1 MSSGRAAVGQTRQ
14 ISATQGTVAAVSRNE
29 ACSFTKPNRDEFVL
43 VAGVGVRGDA
53 HAGATVRHRSRV
65 AADPAQPNL
74 RHVLLIHA
82 ELFDELREHGPR
94 VAAGELGENVTTTG
108 LDLLGLPRDTILRFG
123 SPAHTATADGG
134 QVGAQAS
141 ARQPTDAVAGVVGA
155 AARVT
160 LDAPT
165 ADAVAA
171 DARTA
176 DAVAADARTADAV
189 AADARTA
196 DAVAADARTADA
208 VAADAR
214 TADAVAAVIAA
225 AARPTAGGAAGD
237 HAAVRGGPDLR
248 PAVVVAG
255 LRNPCRQVNGFRPG
269 LLKHVIGHDQRGN
282 VVRKG
287 GVMGVVLRGGSIRP
301 GDPIS
306 VELAPA
312 SHLPLDRV

>member
-171 DARTA
+171 
-176 DAVAADARTADAV
+176 
-189 AADARTA
+189 
-196 DAVAADARTADA
+196 
-208 VAADAR
+208 
-214 TADAVAAVIAA
+214 VIAA

-312 SHLPLDRV
+312 PHLPLDRA